1 MMEMRAMGLM
11 VPVPPCPDASKTDV
25 LLSLWTDAG
34 LDAVDSRE
42 IVVERTF
49 ADFDD
54 YWTTVRLGPSVGP
67 PLAAISDAERA
78 RLEARMRDVLPADAR
93 GRITVSARA
102 HAVKGR
108 VR

>member
-1 MMEMRAMGLM
+1 
-11 VPVPPCPDASKTDV
+11 V